1 MLDHMKILF
10 AVKHLDKA
18 LRDYF
23 AEIGKKAAVRAVS
36 VDALQIGRLSDS
48 GTLPR
53 GIAAS

>member
-36 VDALQIGRLSDS
+36 VDALQIGHLSDS